1 MFDLTKPIGNEVVF
15 GTTLL
20 LIVLWIVLWQIL
32 KYISKGIK

>member
-1 MFDLTKPIGNEVVF
+1 MFDLTKPISNEIVF